1 VTRLAINGRVRADQR
16 ESIFMAA
23 HGLNRNIP
31 AFDRVA
37 GVAVG
42 TELPAVNVCV
52 AVRALL
58 ANIREN

>member
-1 VTRLAINGRVRADQR
+1 
-16 ESIFMAA
+16 MAA